1 LEKLV
6 ADLSSQ
12 NELLISLIKELKLQN
27 AEFNS
32 LIQSLKLEND
42 LLLQKIDLIKSTANT
57 GTTVIAQQTDPF
69 FIKTVIIVT
78 AAGAALLGAY
88 FLTSFVAAKV
98 ANTSVGLLFYGLDNQ
113 LKILGNKIGLF
124 NTNDHQYAYTFM
136 DSVNRRY
143 VVDLS
148 SNSKELYTIKIET
161 QGHLVDIGSYISE
174 LLQMCAQYQSQ
185 AATATVDLVTNTVL
199 RNDLSSVAVQTTNAI
214 GSNAPNIENAVAVAD
229 MLSRSSIF

>member
-1 LEKLV
+1 
-6 ADLSSQ
+6 
-12 NELLISLIKELKLQN
+12 
-27 AEFNS
+27 
-32 LIQSLKLEND
+32 
-42 LLLQKIDLIKSTANT
+42 
-57 GTTVIAQQTDPF
+57 
-69 FIKTVIIVT
+69 
-78 AAGAALLGAY
+78 
-88 FLTSFVAAKV
+88 
-98 ANTSVGLLFYGLDNQ
+98 
-113 LKILGNKIGLF
+113 LKIFGNKIGLF

-161 QGHLVDIGSYISE
+161 QGQLVDIGSYISE